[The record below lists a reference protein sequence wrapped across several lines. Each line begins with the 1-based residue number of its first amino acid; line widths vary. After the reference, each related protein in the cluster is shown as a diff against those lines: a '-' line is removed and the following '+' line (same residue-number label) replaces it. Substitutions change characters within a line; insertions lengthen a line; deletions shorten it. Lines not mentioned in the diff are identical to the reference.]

1 MVQKS
6 TPGLDFGSAS
16 VWLLA
21 RKRNDDLAVQYE
33 DCPCLATYFAIFLL
47 SRFCLDF
54 DDFLFYKLLHKLSMI
69 CKKRWDSL
77 I

>member
-33 DCPCLATYFAIFLL
+33 DCPWIILSKSKVMCAYISFEIFSETCLKPSL
-47 SRFCLDF
+47 S
-54 DDFLFYKLLHKLSMI
+54 SQ
-69 CKKRWDSL
+69 
-77 I
+77 